1 MELGH
6 GGTVSTNQWR
16 EGAFLGKRLW
26 LGAFAR
32 WWRVFPVYAAIAL
45 TACGNRGGGAEAE
58 TTTQASEST
67 PMLPGARA
75 GLLQDAG
82 HAASGS
88 LAQGFDTTPGP
99 EQRPA
104 SNPLQPPVMHSA
116 D

>member
-1 MELGH
+1 
-6 GGTVSTNQWR
+6 
-16 EGAFLGKRLW
+16 
-26 LGAFAR
+26 
-32 WWRVFPVYAAIAL
+32 
-45 TACGNRGGGAEAE
+45 
-58 TTTQASEST
+58 
-67 PMLPGARA
+67 MLPGART

>member
-1 MELGH
+1 M
-6 GGTVSTNQWR
+6 STNKWR
-16 EGAFLGKRLW
+16 EGARLGKRLW
-26 LGAFAR
+26 LGAFVR
-32 WWRVFPVYAAIAL
+32 GWRVFPVYAAIAL
-45 TACGNRGGGAEAE
+45 TACGNRGGSEEAQ

-88 LAQGFDTTPGP
+88 LAQGFGTPPGP
-99 EQRPA
+99 GQTPA
-104 SNPLQPPVMHSA
+104 SNPLLPPVMHSA